1 MTAMVKR
8 TAMQEVCET
17 ISGQDFGVK
26 LAQALPSNVT
36 LDRFTRVTLT
46 AIQQNPEIITA
57 ERGSLYNSVIR
68 CAQDGLIPDGREAA
82 LVIFKVKGEQRVSY
96 LPMIFGLRKKAAEH
110 GFALSAYV
118 VYEND
123 EFDYQLGIDPS
134 IAHKPPRLGVDRGAA
149 IGAYA
154 VGTDK
159 RTGEKYLEVMS
170 LQEIEQVRA
179 VSRAATSEYGPWV
192 KWWPEQARKTVAKR
206 LFKQLP
212 LGAID
217 ESTERV
223 LGAIDDEYDL
233 NKPSASLTLD
243 EANVAAALG
252 PMVPPV
258 DPPPEDLPVDH
269 IADEADWS
277 EVVPTVES
285 QDEPQSSFQQP
296 PLREDV

>member
-1 MTAMVKR
+1 MTELATR
-8 TAMQEVCET
+8 NPLQEVCTT
-17 ISGQDFGVK
+17 IASQEFGEK
-26 LAQALPSNVT
+26 IAQALPPNVT

-46 AIQQNPEIITA
+46 AIQQNPELITA
-57 ERGSLYNSVIR
+57 ERQSLYNSVIR

-82 LVIFKVKGEQRVSY
+82 LVLFKVKGEQKAQY

-110 GFALSAYV
+110 GFSLAAYV

-123 EFDYQLGIDPS
+123 EFDYQLGVAPT
-134 IAHKPPRLGVDRGAA
+134 IAHKPPKLGEERGGP

-159 RTGEKYLEVMS
+159 RTGEHYLEVMS

-192 KWWPEQARKTVAKR
+192 KWWSEQARKTVAKR

-223 LGAIDDEYDL
+223 LSAIDDEYDL
-233 NKPSASLTLD
+233 PAPERMTAD
-243 EANVAAALG
+243 EANVSATVTTAI
-252 PMVPPV
+252 PV
-258 DPPPEDLPVDH
+258 DDSTPDDT
-269 IADEADWS
+269 IDSTATDADEIPWP
-277 EVVPTVES
+277 E
-285 QDEPQSSFQQP
+285 
-296 PLREDV
+296 